1 MPDASAG
8 DTITICVLV
17 CDTIEA
23 TLPPIVIEDGR
34 KFGKFV
40 PIIVTVWP
48 PFTLIQN
55 KLIQIK
61 FDLF

>member
-1 MPDASAG
+1 VPDASAG

-34 KFGKFV
+34 VFGKFV

-48 PFTLIQN
+48 PF
-55 KLIQIK
+55 
-61 FDLF
+61 